1 MGNYTFRAMEIHDF
15 TQIWNLDEIRRRL
28 DFMVKNHMNAMV
40 FHEPGIEDKIVF
52 PAKFLGGTGNPKS
65 YYDAFLEV
73 DHPILNHALRE
84 NLNLNRRDYINH
96 VIQEAKEAG
105 VDIYFENKEL
115 WFSDFVLKY
124 KKELMQ
130 PDGTICPSDPFWH
143 EEFLPYKYKELF
155 LALPD
160 LAGQKTDENELL
172 LTLPSAEAK
181 NETMKMLAERFDI
194 DEMRV
199 FEPSL
204 GDIFVEY
211 AGD

>member
-1 MGNYTFRAMEIHDF
+1 MENYLLSDEVRPTEGHTLQSASGYTFRAMEIHDF

-28 DFMVKNHMNAMV
+28 DFCVKNHMNAMV

-52 PAKFLGGTGNPKS
+52 PAKFLGGSGDPKS

-96 VIQEAKEAG
+96 VIREAKEAG
-105 VDIYFENKEL
+105 VEIYFENKEL

-130 PDGTICPSDPFWH
+130 ADGTICPRDPF
-143 EEFLPYKYKELF
+143 
-155 LALPD
+155 
-160 LAGQKTDENELL
+160 
-172 LTLPSAEAK
+172 
-181 NETMKMLAERFDI
+181 
-194 DEMRV
+194 
-199 FEPSL
+199 
-204 GDIFVEY
+204 
-211 AGD
+211 